1 VAISAE
7 EFFAGL
13 NRLGF
18 VPALAT
24 TRQRVRLDVSD
35 GLCTQHWMVA
45 IEDGRVRVTRER
57 DDDVNGVLQLE
68 RTLLDEVVRGR
79 TNLMAARLRGEVGIV
94 GTLEPIAMF
103 GWLVPQWPSD
113 GGAPGSDKERAG

>member
-1 VAISAE
+1 VATSADD
-7 EFFAGL
+7 FFAGL

-24 TRQRVRLDVSD
+24 TRRRIRLDVSE

-45 IEDGRVRVTRER
+45 IEDGRVRVTREN
-57 DDDVNGVLQLE
+57 DDDVNAVLELE
-68 RTLLDEVVRGR
+68 QALLDDVVRGR
-79 TNLMAARLRGEVGIV
+79 TNLMAARLRGEVGIR

-103 GWLVPQWPSD
+103 GWLVPMWSGGGEPGPD
-113 GGAPGSDKERAG
+113 GDRAG